1 VRVVEVGD
9 FSRELCGGTHVGHGS
24 QVGPVHVVGEAS
36 IGANLRRIE
45 ALTGLEALRYV
56 DRERKLLAEVAT
68 LLKTRPEDAPEQL
81 RRRLEAL
88 ANAHRELERLR
99 VAGLERLAGELA
111 GRVAKEA
118 EGWLVAERVPE
129 AGGDDLRRIASAV
142 RGRVGPGPG
151 VVVLGSEAQGKAA
164 MVALLTADL
173 AGADPGAARNVLARA
188 AKAVG
193 GGAGGKGD
201 LASAGGRDPGRL
213 DEALKIARADAVEVL
228 RGSGGLEPS
237 PPEGRGAAA
246 G

>member
-1 VRVVEVGD
+1 
-9 FSRELCGGTHVGHGS
+9 
-24 QVGPVHVVGEAS
+24 
-36 IGANLRRIE
+36 
-45 ALTGLEALRYV
+45 
-56 DRERKLLAEVAT
+56 
-68 LLKTRPEDAPEQL
+68 
-81 RRRLEAL
+81 
-88 ANAHRELERLR
+88 
-99 VAGLERLAGELA
+99 VAGLERLATELA

-118 EGWLVAERVPE
+118 DGWLVVERVPE

-142 RGRVGPGPG
+142 RDRVGAGPG

-173 AGADPGAARNVLARA
+173 AGSGAAARDVLARA

-201 LASAGGRDPGRL
+201 LASAGGRDPGQL
-213 DEALKIARADAVEVL
+213 DEALRIARADAVEVL
-228 RGSGGLEPS
+228 GGGSGGRKPP

>member
-1 VRVVEVGD
+1 VGD

-24 QVGPVHVVGEAS
+24 QVGPVHVLGEAS

-56 DRERKLLAEVAT
+56 DRERQLLAEVAT

-88 ANAHRELERLR
+88 ASAQRELERLR
-99 VAGLERLAGELA
+99 VAGLERLGGELA
-111 GRVAKEA
+111 GRVAREGG
-118 EGWLVAERVPE
+118 GWLVAERVPE
-129 AGGDDLRRIASAV
+129 AGGDDLRRIAGAV

-173 AGADPGAARNVLARA
+173 AAADPGAARNVLARA

-213 DEALKIARADAVEVL
+213 DEALKIARADATEVL
-228 RGSGGLEPS
+228 RGAAQ
-237 PPEGRGAAA
+237 GAAQ

>member
-1 VRVVEVGD
+1 
-9 FSRELCGGTHVGHGS
+9 L
-24 QVGPVHVVGEAS
+24 GESS
-36 IGANLRRIE
+36 IGANLRRVE
-45 ALTGLEALRYV
+45 ALTGLEALRYL
-56 DRERKLLAEVAT
+56 DRERQLLAELAA

-88 ANAHRELERLR
+88 ATAQRELERLR

-111 GRVAKEA
+111 GRLSKEA
-118 EGWLVAERVPE
+118 DGWLVVERVPE
-129 AGGDDLRRIASAV
+129 ATADDLRRIASAV
-142 RGRVGPGPG
+142 RDRAGAGPG

-173 AGADPGAARNVLARA
+173 AGAGAAARDVLARA

-201 LASAGGRDPGRL
+201 LASAGGRDPGQL
-213 DEALKIARADAVEVL
+213 EEALRIARADAL
-228 RGSGGLEPS
+228 GLLDGGDK
-237 PPEGRGAAA
+237 GAM